1 MTNFRH
7 KFTSIHVI
15 DLINMVR
22 IQFYC
27 YRTPIDPPT
36 YENIDLSN
44 CPPPLLPKSKPT
56 TPISPKHVE
65 IEHKFFPD
73 SGIPP
78 LFEGKVLHI
87 VYNQRWNHIA
97 PS

>member
-1 MTNFRH
+1 MTNFQH
-7 KFTSIHVI
+7 YIHVI
-15 DLINMVR
+15 NLINILR
-22 IQFYC
+22 IPFYS
-27 YRTPIDPPT
+27 RLPIDPPT

-78 LFEGKVLHI
+78 LFEGKVLPI
-87 VYNQRWNHIA
+87 VYDHRWIKCRTL
-97 PS
+97 